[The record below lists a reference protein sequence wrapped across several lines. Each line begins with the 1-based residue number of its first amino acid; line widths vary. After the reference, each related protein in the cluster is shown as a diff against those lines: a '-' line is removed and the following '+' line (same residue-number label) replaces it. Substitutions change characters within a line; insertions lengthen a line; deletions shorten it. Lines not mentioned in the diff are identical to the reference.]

1 MHGNMIIL
9 AHIQISFLDQIALS
23 LTGAPCIGRGVTTAC
38 GAWVYVG
45 ASSNSNFCR
54 IMHIAIFAS
63 SNAKFWPMQMRG
75 PQPNGR
81 KAPGSLDDLE
91 IPSANL
97 SGLNS
102 CASLPYQA

>member
-1 MHGNMIIL
+1 
-9 AHIQISFLDQIALS
+9 
-23 LTGAPCIGRGVTTAC
+23 
-38 GAWVYVG
+38 
-45 ASSNSNFCR
+45 
-54 IMHIAIFAS
+54 MHIAIFAS

-102 CASLPYQA
+102 CASLPYQAWTHARRFPKYLGHGEW